1 MERARRGR
9 GNISQPEIQC
19 EIFMKSGLR
28 ASSLAFWRKLR
39 TKCREAGLEG
49 PPHTTAH
56 EGSSAHHRLT
66 GAAPQGLAWSAAA
79 CLLTCSMLETNWMG
93 TGALIA
99 SYKYGAASLPLGTAM
114 LFTNGRAPC
123 CFGPAV
129 KTGINVQTPGVPP
142 ESESALD
149 HFGSSC

>member
-1 MERARRGR
+1 MRDIHEVRPAGFLPRFLAKIEDQMQRSRAKR
-9 GNISQPEIQC
+9 
-19 EIFMKSGLR
+19 
-28 ASSLAFWRKLR
+28 
-39 TKCREAGLEG
+39 

-56 EGSSAHHRLT
+56 EGSSAHRLT

-79 CLLTCSMLETNWMG
+79 CLFTCSMLETNWMG

-99 SYKYGAASLPLGTAM
+99 SYKYGAASPPLGTAM
-114 LFTNGRAPC
+114 LFTNRRAPC